1 LSTLTP
7 DIVDAYRASI
17 GQSIVRTQMIDA
29 ASRDRF
35 NAAVDADLPSPLV
48 HWAYFQDVVGD
59 DLLGADG
66 HPRRGDF
73 LPDIPQLPRR
83 MFASASIEFHGPLHV
98 GLDAEMTMKIV
109 DLTYKN
115 GRGGDLV
122 FVDVQRVITQRG
134 DAKISERQT
143 LVYRAALD
151 RSATAAISADI
162 AVARHV
168 VSDTAWTPG
177 TANLFRFSAATFN
190 GHRIHYD
197 RRYAVDVEGYPD
209 LVVHGPFIAAKLAQL
224 AARRGPLASFTFRAQ
239 APCFVDCPIQLV
251 ELCPGK
257 LEARRDDGTI
267 SMTAE
272 AHYQ

>member
-7 DIVDAYRASI
+7 DEVDLYRASI
-17 GQSIVRTQMIDA
+17 GKTIVRTQMIDA
-29 ASRDRF
+29 ASRARF
-35 NAAVDADLPSPLV
+35 DAAVDADPSSPLA
-48 HWAYFQDVVGD
+48 HWAYFQDVVAD
-59 DLLGADG
+59 NAMGADG

-73 LPDIPQLPRR
+73 LRDIPLLPRR
-83 MFASASIEFHGPLHV
+83 MFASASIEFHGPLHD

-109 DLTYKN
+109 DLTYKK

-143 LVYRAALD
+143 LVYRAAFDQLNKPV
-151 RSATAAISADI
+151 ISEQ
-162 AVARHV
+162 VL
-168 VSDTAWTPG
+168 VSQAGVPDTVWIPG

-209 LVVHGPFIAAKLAQL
+209 LVVHGPFVAAKLAQL
-224 AARRGPLASFTFRAQ
+224 ATKRGPLASFAFRAQ
-239 APCFVDCPIQLV
+239 APCFVDSPI
-251 ELCPGK
+251 ELTEVSPGK
-257 LEARRDDGTI
+257 LEARRGDGTI
-267 SMTAE
+267 LMIAE